1 MVLRGGGS
9 GAIHPPLMRAVLPP
23 LGKRREMSNTEIDNL
38 RVKMGHAVAM
48 RVAYEKWY
56 EKEKARADGLE
67 AMIDRMSSII
77 ADCAML
83 VTPLRELCYEIEKC
97 GASEQLT
104 KTVVLASE
112 ITNELKYIVGGV
124 AVEHRVHPTSEI
136 LRDLQAAST
145 IEQSPAPKP
154 DTSPLTRG

>member
-1 MVLRGGGS
+1 MLSLRK
-9 GAIHPPLMRAVLPP
+9 ATPLTQAVLPP

-38 RVKMGHAVAM
+38 RVKMGTHIAM
-48 RVAYEKWY
+48 RVYFEKWY
-56 EKEKARADGLE
+56 EKEKVRADNLE
-67 AMIDRMSSII
+67 AMVDRMSSII

-104 KTVVLASE
+104 KTVILASE
-112 ITNELKYIVGGV
+112 IQNELKYIVGGV

-145 IEQSPAPKP
+145 IEQNLPPKP